1 MLPPSAATDADPSA
15 TGPSPSAMGPGSPG
29 LNISRVSLTDGDP
42 PTARREI
49 LELRKETNFASKHAR
64 VADAQLQAVKAE
76 RRKAQSSLEAKHR
89 ETNFLRREV
98 ERVTAERDALQ
109 ASVSGDRAYIRRL
122 ERKMT
127 AGGPDDAERC
137 AKLRARV
144 AKLRDEL
151 DAANVARAAALA
163 DRDAAVR
170 DKASLSHAL
179 NLRAKELSAEGG
191 EDVPSRLLYAVA
203 KGREE
208 AVSLAVQL
216 AEKSEALRR
225 ERDAI
230 LRLNERVESL
240 EASRKTALDDLA
252 DAHAASCDADA
263 RAIKAREDASKA
275 VTQAQAEA
283 ARSAALAEEA
293 TADAE
298 ALGAELARERRRG
311 DALRKALEESEIA
324 RSSDL
329 ETIREEME
337 LAIEA
342 TEREAGDK
350 NAETAKAL
358 EEEARRVAEL
368 EAALKAARG
377 RAESDEDANRRGRE
391 VDGRAKDAL
400 EAELART
407 KAHARALEEEAA
419 NLTAQI
425 EAFAVVN
432 ARLQDAATSAQSR
445 LDAQT
450 AATENLKAQVATL
463 EATIRA
469 SQDAT
474 RASEGE
480 LKTKLRGA
488 LEELSKCI
496 ATRDETRV
504 ALQETMAKCASA
516 MARTERAEESER
528 ATRKANDALAR
539 SKKMLQETMVEQLA
553 AVRAQLDRA
562 RAQSDQLERAV
573 GRKKAQED
581 RLRAE
586 TTSGERGEDAGG
598 DGEET

>member
-1 MLPPSAATDADPSA
+1 M
-15 TGPSPSAMGPGSPG
+15 
-29 LNISRVSLTDGDP
+29 DG
-42 PTARREI
+42 
-49 LELRKETNFASKHAR
+49 K
-64 VADAQLQAVKAE
+64 
-76 RRKAQSSLEAKHR
+76 
-89 ETNFLRREV
+89 
-98 ERVTAERDALQ
+98 
-109 ASVSGDRAYIRRL
+109 
-122 ERKMT
+122 
-127 AGGPDDAERC
+127 
-137 AKLRARV
+137 
-144 AKLRDEL
+144 
-151 DAANVARAAALA
+151 
-163 DRDAAVR
+163 
-170 DKASLSHAL
+170 
-179 NLRAKELSAEGG
+179 
-191 EDVPSRLLYAVA
+191 
-203 KGREE
+203 
-208 AVSLAVQL
+208 
-216 AEKSEALRR
+216 
-225 ERDAI
+225 
-230 LRLNERVESL
+230 
-240 EASRKTALDDLA
+240 
-252 DAHAASCDADA
+252 
-263 RAIKAREDASKA
+263 
-275 VTQAQAEA
+275 
-283 ARSAALAEEA
+283 
-293 TADAE
+293 
-298 ALGAELARERRRG
+298 
-311 DALRKALEESEIA
+311 
-324 RSSDL
+324 
-329 ETIREEME
+329 
-337 LAIEA
+337 
-342 TEREAGDK
+342 
-350 NAETAKAL
+350 
-358 EEEARRVAEL
+358 
-368 EAALKAARG
+368 
-377 RAESDEDANRRGRE
+377 
-391 VDGRAKDAL
+391 AKDAL

-469 SQDAT
+469 SRDAP

-528 ATRKANDALAR
+528 ATRKANDALTR

-573 GRKKAQED
+573 GRKKVQED

>member
-252 DAHAASCDADA
+252 DAHASSCDADA

-283 ARSAALAEEA
+283 ARAAALAEEA

-342 TEREAGDK
+342 TERE
-350 NAETAKAL
+350 
-358 EEEARRVAEL
+358 
-368 EAALKAARG
+368 
-377 RAESDEDANRRGRE
+377 
-391 VDGRAKDAL
+391 
-400 EAELART
+400 
-407 KAHARALEEEAA
+407 
-419 NLTAQI
+419 
-425 EAFAVVN
+425 
-432 ARLQDAATSAQSR
+432 
-445 LDAQT
+445 
-450 AATENLKAQVATL
+450 
-463 EATIRA
+463 
-469 SQDAT
+469 
-474 RASEGE
+474 
-480 LKTKLRGA
+480 
-488 LEELSKCI
+488 LSLI
-496 ATRDETRV
+496 HI
-504 ALQETMAKCASA
+504 
-516 MARTERAEESER
+516 
-528 ATRKANDALAR
+528 
-539 SKKMLQETMVEQLA
+539 
-553 AVRAQLDRA
+553 
-562 RAQSDQLERAV
+562 
-573 GRKKAQED
+573 
-581 RLRAE
+581 
-586 TTSGERGEDAGG
+586 
-598 DGEET
+598 

>member
-98 ERVTAERDALQ
+98 ERFTAERDALQ

-283 ARSAALAEEA
+283 ARSAALAERRPR
-293 TADAE
+293 T
-298 ALGAELARERRRG
+298 RRRSAPSSRASAG
-311 DALRKALEESEIA
+311 GATRCEKRWRNPRSRGA
-324 RSSDL
+324 RTWRRSGRRWSSRSRRRSGRPG
-329 ETIREEME
+329 IR
-337 LAIEA
+337 
-342 TEREAGDK
+342 TPRPRRRWRR
-350 NAETAKAL
+350 
-358 EEEARRVAEL
+358 RRVA
-368 EAALKAARG
+368 
-377 RAESDEDANRRGRE
+377 SPSSRRR
-391 VDGRAKDAL
+391 
-400 EAELART
+400 
-407 KAHARALEEEAA
+407 
-419 NLTAQI
+419 
-425 EAFAVVN
+425 
-432 ARLQDAATSAQSR
+432 
-445 LDAQT
+445 
-450 AATENLKAQVATL
+450 
-463 EATIRA
+463 
-469 SQDAT
+469 
-474 RASEGE
+474 
-480 LKTKLRGA
+480 
-488 LEELSKCI
+488 
-496 ATRDETRV
+496 
-504 ALQETMAKCASA
+504 
-516 MARTERAEESER
+516 
-528 ATRKANDALAR
+528 
-539 SKKMLQETMVEQLA
+539 
-553 AVRAQLDRA
+553 
-562 RAQSDQLERAV
+562 
-573 GRKKAQED
+573 
-581 RLRAE
+581 
-586 TTSGERGEDAGG
+586 
-598 DGEET
+598 